1 MSNLRPIR
9 VLVIDDNPADV
20 RLAKECIND
29 TGIDVDIASIDDGGK
44 AIEFFNRLSEHPEEK
59 PDLVLVD
66 LNLPKRNGHEILES
80 IRLHDGHTKVIVY
93 SGSKSPEDLKK
104 AKSNG
109 IDGYLV
115 KPMTLEEIEATVIQ
129 LRQILTSCMID
140 QSEPI

>member
-1 MSNLRPIR
+1 MIKPRSIR
-9 VLVIDDNPADV
+9 IIVIDDNPADV
-20 RLAKECIND
+20 MLAKECIND
-29 TGIDVDIASIDDGGK
+29 TGIDADITSIDDGEK
-44 AIEFFNRLSEHPEEK
+44 AIEFFNRSGEHPEER
-59 PDLVLVD
+59 PDLVLID

-129 LRQILTSCMID
+129 LRQILTGCII
-140 QSEPI
+140 E